1 MEETEWNKKIKN
13 LTDRI
18 NDASLLGRG
27 WKNLELNFCQVILY
41 R

>member
-1 MEETEWNKKIKN
+1 MGETEWNKIKN

-27 WKNLELNFCQVILY
+27 WKKSQELNVFSSDIV
-41 R
+41 